1 MESPVRVQADLSEG
15 VNAWLCAPI
24 DAAKAIGTRLMEE
37 WDYRRDSRR
46 MRNIMESA
54 SLALPEIEDVST
66 APDDDWMTEW
76 FDLAS
81 KRSYQ
86 EWRHA
91 MAKMLANEAN
101 EPGSVPLRYFVDMAR
116 LDKRVVEEFK
126 AYCAWY
132 VHPFHQIVKRDRKI
146 PTYICEANLVI
157 NSKGGY
163 MQSIQRM
170 YGDAPCIPI
179 TINGWSILIKNGDYD
194 LPIGNFSMTNFGEFV
209 YDLLD
214 PKPPLAPDLLQ
225 SLRELWKSH
234 LYEP

>member
-24 DAAKAIGTRLMEE
+24 DAARAIGTRLMEE

-126 AYCAWY
+126 EYCAWY
-132 VHPFHQIVKRDRKI
+132 VHPFHQIVKQDRKI
-146 PTYICEANLVI
+146 PIYICEANLVT
-157 NSKGGY
+157 NLMMGY
-163 MQSIQRM
+163 NQPISMH
-170 YGDAPCIPI
+170 GDLPCIPVI
-179 TINGWSILIKNGDYD
+179 IDRQCVYIKNADYD
-194 LPIGNFSMTNFGEFV
+194 LPMGNFRLTNFGEFV
-209 YDLLD
+209 YNLLD

-225 SLRELWKSH
+225 SLFDIWKDH
-234 LYEP
+234 LYPP

>member
-24 DAAKAIGTRLMEE
+24 DAARAIGTRLMEE

-54 SLALPEIEDVST
+54 SLALPEIEDGST

-132 VHPFHQIVKRDRKI
+132 VPPFHQIVKQDRKI
-146 PTYICEANLVI
+146 PIYICEANLVT
-157 NSKGGY
+157 NLMMGY
-163 MQSIQRM
+163 NQPISMH
-170 YGDAPCIPI
+170 GDLPCIPVI
-179 TINGWSILIKNGDYD
+179 IDRQCVYIKNADYD
-194 LPIGNFSMTNFGEFV
+194 LPMGNFRLTNFGEFV
-209 YDLLD
+209 YNLLD

-225 SLRELWKSH
+225 SLFDIWKDH
-234 LYEP
+234 LYPP

>member
-24 DAAKAIGTRLMEE
+24 DAARAIGTRLMEE
-37 WDYRRDSRR
+37 WDYRRESRR
-46 MRNIMESA
+46 MRNILESA
-54 SLALPEIEDVST
+54 NLALPEIGDGST

-116 LDKRVVEEFK
+116 LDKRVVDEFK

-132 VHPFHQIVKRDRKI
+132 VRPFHQIVKQDLKI
-146 PTYICEANLVI
+146 PSYICEANLVTNFMI
-157 NSKGGY
+157 GY
-163 MQSIQRM
+163 EQRISM
-170 YGDAPCIPI
+170 HGDLPCIPVI
-179 TINGWSILIKNGDYD
+179 IDRQCVYIKNADYS
-194 LPIGNFSMTNFGEFV
+194 LPMGNFRLTNFGEFV
-209 YDLLD
+209 YNLLD

-225 SLRELWKSH
+225 SLFDIWQDH
-234 LYEP
+234 LYRP